1 MKSLM
6 THKIRLC
13 VKQICQA
20 QPTTTTTL
28 FFVQKYKSWI
38 VCPKI
43 AGKLVVVSLAAVFLL
58 GALRDIQKTAARET
72 KLVVARRGKTST

>member
-1 MKSLM
+1 M
-6 THKIRLC
+6 TDKIRLC

-20 QPTTTTTL
+20 QPTITTTL

-38 VCPKI
+38 VCPENSWK
-43 AGKLVVVSLAAVFLL
+43 ASRSLPRSRFFV